1 MAVPAS
7 GQITL
12 AGLRQEE
19 NSADYTA
26 GAYTS
31 AETKLGYLTTSQSND
46 WSDAPD
52 QVQPYKMT
60 EFYGKVKSGVTNPT
74 SVTYTALSTTSITF
88 TFTEPTNASRVYF
101 YQGTAASA
109 ENFANQQLKFDD
121 ATYISVNESGNTSVT
136 FAHNT
141 AGDEYYSTDEDE
153 FDTRTLEP
161 NDYMDVKFK
170 GWESST
176 FATDYTTDIRGWT
189 LPDVPTS
196 LAQTITPTVSGV
208 GGDNTSGAYTKTMT
222 WAAPTNGGA
231 SSYVVTHGPHSTR
244 GNNNASGSDVAVSG
258 TSLAVTGINNLSTQY
273 WWIRAKGGG
282 NDLGAWS
289 GMQQTS
295 ILGTYWT
302 SEVSNFT
309 ISGAPSGDITS
320 VNYSGV
326 QTTTVVNKSGNHTM
340 TLTGNSSQ
348 GTLRMAMA
356 SAGDPGVSG
365 TGNSG
370 TGWVAQGS
378 TCTLTPGAGQNNV
391 YLRFEW
397 TTPSSPGTY
406 ARTCTLTNNGINQ
419 TFTISCV
426 ASSK

>member
-1 MAVPAS
+1 
-7 GQITL
+7 
-12 AGLRQEE
+12 
-19 NSADYTA
+19 
-26 GAYTS
+26 
-31 AETKLGYLTTSQSND
+31 
-46 WSDAPD
+46 
-52 QVQPYKMT
+52 
-60 EFYGKVKSGVTNPT
+60 
-74 SVTYTALSTTSITF
+74 
-88 TFTEPTNASRVYF
+88 
-101 YQGTAASA
+101 
-109 ENFANQQLKFDD
+109 
-121 ATYISVNESGNTSVT
+121 
-136 FAHNT
+136 
-141 AGDEYYSTDEDE
+141 
-153 FDTRTLEP
+153 
-161 NDYMDVKFK
+161 
-170 GWESST
+170 
-176 FATDYTTDIRGWT
+176 
-189 LPDVPTS
+189 
-196 LAQTITPTVSGV
+196 
-208 GGDNTSGAYTKTMT
+208 
-222 WAAPTNGGA
+222 
-231 SSYVVTHGPHSTR
+231 
-244 GNNNASGSDVAVSG
+244 
-258 TSLAVTGINNLSTQY
+258 
-273 WWIRAKGGG
+273 
-282 NDLGAWS
+282 
-289 GMQQTS
+289 MQQTS

-320 VNYSGV
+320 VNYSVV